1 MNTLYMYGGF
11 HKVFIEIEIWS
22 NANVLFSILKRS
34 VDKSGQ
40 RAKVHTV
47 CGAHIPCIHCV
58 LKVQVPGVRV

>member
-1 MNTLYMYGGF
+1 MNTYMYGGF
-11 HKVFIEIEIWS
+11 HNGVFIEIEIWS
-22 NANVLFSILKRS
+22 NVLFSILKRS

-47 CGAHIPCIHCV
+47 CGAHIPCFV